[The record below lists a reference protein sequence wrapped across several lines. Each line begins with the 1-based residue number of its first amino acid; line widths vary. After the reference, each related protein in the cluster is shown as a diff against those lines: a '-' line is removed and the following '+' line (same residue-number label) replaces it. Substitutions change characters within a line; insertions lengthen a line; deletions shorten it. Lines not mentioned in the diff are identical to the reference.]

1 MTVKCIR
8 SSLIKNVKHG
18 FFTRRGGS
26 SLGIYKGLNCGL
38 GSKDHKENVIK
49 NRSLVAQ
56 HMGTSLEKIVSVHQ
70 IHSDR
75 AIICDQKFDVVPKAD
90 ALVTKT
96 PGLVLS
102 VLTAD
107 CQPVIFAEEKNNVIG
122 IAHAGWRGSLNGI
135 LNSTIDKMEE
145 LGADRSQISA
155 VIGPCISQRP
165 MKLTQNFLKC
175 LSIQIRIINSSLI
188 LTLTLTS
195 IISTYQSSV

>member
-1 MTVKCIR
+1 MTVKYIQ
-8 SSLIKNVKHG
+8 SLLIKNVKHG

-38 GSKDHKENVIK
+38 GSKDHKENVIR

-90 ALVTKT
+90 ALVTNI

-107 CQPVIFAEEKNNVIG
+107 CQPVIFADEKIVLL
-122 IAHAGWRGSLNGI
+122 ASLMPDG
-135 LNSTIDKMEE
+135 E
-145 LGADRSQISA
+145 
-155 VIGPCISQRP
+155 VH
-165 MKLTQNFLKC
+165 
-175 LSIQIRIINSSLI
+175 
-188 LTLTLTS
+188 
-195 IISTYQSSV
+195 